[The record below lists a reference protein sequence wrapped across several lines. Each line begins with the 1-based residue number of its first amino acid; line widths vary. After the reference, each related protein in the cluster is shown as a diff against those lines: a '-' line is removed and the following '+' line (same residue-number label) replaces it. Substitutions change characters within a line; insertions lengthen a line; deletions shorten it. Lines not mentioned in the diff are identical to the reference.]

1 MAQFTGPQPPMRVFT
16 AIARRLWGYEGLVPI
31 SVLSENFYHIEFNL
45 IQLCNWVLER
55 AWHIHNSGLILRRWS
70 KGISPVCFSPKE
82 TPEWI
87 MYKKVPPVMLTNEGI
102 SWLSS
107 KIGKPLNKF
116 VREGTY
122 VRVCLLRDMAVP
134 CPASINIELEEG
146 GDVIFIDIVSFQ
158 ARDYKKDTSKQI
170 WIAKEQKTQDA
181 SSSGKEMSGMVV
193 QVAV

>member
-1 MAQFTGPQPPMRVFT
+1 
-16 AIARRLWGYEGLVPI
+16 
-31 SVLSENFYHIEFNL
+31 
-45 IQLCNWVLER
+45 
-55 AWHIHNSGLILRRWS
+55 
-70 KGISPVCFSPKE
+70 
-82 TPEWI
+82 